1 MGMPGYAFVTIV
13 TKVDYQNQ
21 TVSKEI
27 KLGNHCGL
35 NGLSLGIDFDK
46 SFNDEAG
53 WIYIKNKLFRDLSML
68 SDGMYKIAKK
78 KRPENFLDFN
88 PDEYFD
94 YVWMPLGE
102 DDEF

>member
-21 TVSKEI
+21 AVSKEI

-35 NGLSLGIDFDK
+35 DGLILGIDFDK

-53 WIYIKNKLFRDLSML
+53 SIYIKNELFRDLSML
-68 SDGMYKIAKK
+68 SDGTYKIGRK
-78 KRPENFLDFN
+78 KRPDNFLEFN
-88 PDEYFD
+88 DYFD

-102 DDEF
+102 DDEI